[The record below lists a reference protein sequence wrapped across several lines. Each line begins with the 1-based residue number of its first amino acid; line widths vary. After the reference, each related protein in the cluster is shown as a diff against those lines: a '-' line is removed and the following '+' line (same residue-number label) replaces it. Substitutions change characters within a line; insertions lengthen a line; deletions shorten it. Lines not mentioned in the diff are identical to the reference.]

1 MKICE
6 SELPIIPIEDA
17 KHYSCSEDNDTINL
31 ENNSNDLNSYQK
43 FLIGSSPHDGADKY
57 RDKQMHSLVKKE
69 KGAENFCST
78 RESNGGRH
86 GDSHAG
92 SHRGSHA
99 GSHLYSNRGHMRAT
113 PRRNNE
119 KGLNLIKRRKGG
131 MGKDPYGNTHLV
143 LGNIR
148 SGRKLKRKLL
158 WNSYYGDQNTNVSE
172 LSYIKEFENNSFM
185 HDNNH
190 QMVVYE
196 KKYPDY
202 SALIQRETSSQK
214 IKNFFVYSPD
224 IIQRW
229 IRVIFNIIIT
239 SLIVTLIYFTFVSVR
254 EDINKKV
261 AIQMQN
267 VKEESDSCK
276 KQYYAHK
283 CGTVNLPILNDKCE
297 EWLRCMKTD
306 HKLYQDFSFLSA
318 QMLGQLINAF
328 IVQFEWKSICV
339 IAFIFLLIFIG
350 SNYALSIGGGGAR
363 GNGNEYNVYSSHMT
377 PPVHP
382 PNGNIPP
389 FPYYHFYPFM
399 PQGVNYGGSG
409 NHPDVP
415 LMNTPFSHNKY
426 YSSGSL
432 GRPGGGYPPTNYSYL
447 NQYTN
452 NSENNASTQS
462 NCRNKDDYSEVYNG
476 ASKKDAKRGSK
487 KLGFLKYLTP
497 DFK

>member
-6 SELPIIPIEDA
+6 SKLPIIPIEDA
-17 KHYSCSEDNDTINL
+17 KHYSCSEENDTINL
-31 ENNSNDLNSYQK
+31 ENNSNDLNSYQN
-43 FLIGSSPHDGADKY
+43 FLIGSSPNDGLHKC
-57 RDKQMHSLVKKE
+57 RDKHMHSLVKKE
-69 KGAENFCST
+69 KGAEKNCST
-78 RESNGGRH
+78 GGSN
-86 GDSHAG
+86 A
-92 SHRGSHA
+92 GSHA
-99 GSHLYSNRGHMRAT
+99 GSHPWSSRARMRNATRGY
-113 PRRNNE
+113 NE
-119 KGLNLIKRRKGG
+119 KGLNLIKRKKGL
-131 MGKDPYGNTHLV
+131 MRKDPYGSTHLV
-143 LGNIR
+143 LGNLR

-185 HDNNH
+185 HDNGH
-190 QMVVYE
+190 HMIVYE
-196 KKYPDY
+196 NKYPDY
-202 SALIQRETSSQK
+202 SALSKRESRSNK
-214 IKNFFVYSPD
+214 IRNFFVYSPD

-229 IRVIFNIIIT
+229 IRVIFNVIIT

-350 SNYALSIGGGGAR
+350 SNYALSIGGGGGRA
-363 GNGNEYNVYSSHMT
+363 NSNDYNLYSPHVGPS
-377 PPVHP
+377 VHP
-382 PNGNIPP
+382 SGNIPP

-399 PQGVNYGGSG
+399 PQGVNYGGSS
-409 NHPDVP
+409 NNPDVSV
-415 LMNTPFSHNKY
+415 MSMPFQQNKY
-426 YSSGSL
+426 YSSGSM
-432 GRPGGGYPPTNYSYL
+432 GRPSTGYPPTNYSYL

-462 NCRNKDDYSEVYNG
+462 TCRNKDYSEVYNG

-497 DFK
+497 GFK

>member
-6 SELPIIPIEDA
+6 SKLPIIPIEDA
-17 KHYSCSEDNDTINL
+17 KNYSCSDDNDTINL
-31 ENNSNDLNSYQK
+31 ENNSNDLNSYQN
-43 FLIGSSPHDGADKY
+43 FLIGSSPHDVAHKC
-57 RDKQMHSLVKKE
+57 RDKHMHSLVKKE
-69 KGAENFCST
+69 KSTEKNCST
-78 RESNGGRH
+78 GGSN
-86 GDSHAG
+86 A
-92 SHRGSHA
+92 GSHA
-99 GSHLYSNRGHMRAT
+99 GSHLWSHRARMRT
-113 PRRNNE
+113 SGRSNNE
-119 KGLNLIKRRKGG
+119 KGLNLIKRKKGL
-131 MGKDPYGNTHLV
+131 MRKDPYGSTHLV

-158 WNSYYGDQNTNVSE
+158 WNTYYGDQNTNVSE

-190 QMVVYE
+190 HMIVYE
-196 KKYPDY
+196 NKYPDY
-202 SALIQRETSSQK
+202 GARSTRENRGQK

-229 IRVIFNIIIT
+229 IRVIFNVIIT

-283 CGTVNLPILNDKCE
+283 CGTINLPVLNDKCE

-350 SNYALSIGGGGAR
+350 SNYALSIGGGGGR
-363 GNGNEYNVYSSHMT
+363 GNGNEYNMYSPHMS
-377 PPVHP
+377 PRMY

-389 FPYYHFYPFM
+389 FPYYQFYPSM
-399 PQGVNYGGSG
+399 PQGMSYGGSS
-409 NHPDVP
+409 NNPDVP
-415 LMNTPFSHNKY
+415 MMSIPFSQNKY
-426 YSSGSL
+426 YSSGSV
-432 GRPGGGYPPTNYSYL
+432 GRSGGYPPTNYSYL

-462 NCRNKDDYSEVYNG
+462 NCRNKDYSEVYNG
-476 ASKKDAKRGSK
+476 ASKKDSKRGSK

-497 DFK
+497 GFK